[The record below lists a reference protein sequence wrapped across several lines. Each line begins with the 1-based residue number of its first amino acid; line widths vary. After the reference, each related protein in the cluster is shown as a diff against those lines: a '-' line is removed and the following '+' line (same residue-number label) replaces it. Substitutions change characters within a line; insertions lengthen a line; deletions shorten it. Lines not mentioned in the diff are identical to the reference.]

1 MIYRVSYLLN
11 GYRRFVDYDSFEWAL
26 KCFFD
31 ARLSFPLRDVWFQCV
46 SNPSEGSDK

>member
-11 GYRRFVDYDSFEWAL
+11 GQRRFEEFDSFEFAM
-26 KCFFD
+26 KVFFD
-31 ARLSFPLRDVWFQCV
+31 ARTSFPLRDVWFQCV